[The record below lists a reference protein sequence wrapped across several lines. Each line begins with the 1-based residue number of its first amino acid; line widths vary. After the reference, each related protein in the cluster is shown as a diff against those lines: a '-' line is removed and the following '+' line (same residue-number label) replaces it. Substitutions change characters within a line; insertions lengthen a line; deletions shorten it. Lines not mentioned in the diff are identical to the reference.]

1 MTPLEDLPPEEQAR
15 ILSLRLDRAEQ
26 ALLDAETALEARMRE
41 LDSANKELSKRES
54 ELVEKLDIES
64 RQLLAALSTANMATI
79 YGEKDKPF
87 SISSGAGR
95 LLGIKNDAE
104 ATIESLV
111 AALHPLDNDRI
122 MRAAIEF
129 FTTME
134 PGVDHR
140 FVHRIKRFDN
150 GATHWLSWVIRRD
163 RTDALRPSAVYGTVR
178 DITISR
184 TNERTVRS
192 LQLRA
197 ERRVRELNRLSRQLG
212 EEQEKAAHALEAKT
226 RFLTEMAHE
235 IRTPLNSLNGGLEL
249 LSDAVGE
256 QSKDFNIVRQ
266 ATDQLVEIASKL
278 IDQADNEAPVDGN
291 GKSESNVLTEHE
303 TPHIEQEIKDAPR
316 VLLAEDTE
324 SNRYVIERMLS
335 SIGCEIETVTN
346 GIEAVEAARAQPF
359 DVILMDVMM
368 PIMDGEQATQ
378 SIRALS
384 GPASRTPIIGVTAH
398 SLQAERERLLSSGMT
413 ACLAKP
419 VRREALETAVRTA
432 LIGRESVQPLNA
444 RFDHELFQRAFFD
457 LPEAYRDRMR
467 EAVKKDITDYG
478 EEVLNAAKD
487 RDFEALSRAAHS
499 LKGVSLNVGA
509 IGIVEELSRYRETL
523 SEDPK
528 FSSTG
533 LRGEIAS
540 SLLAFDDLFNAL
552 VNEA

>member
-1 MTPLEDLPPEEQAR
+1 MTPLEDLPLEEQAR
-15 ILSLRLDRAEQ
+15 ILALRLGRAER
-26 ALLDAETALEARMRE
+26 ALIDAETALESRMRE
-41 LDSANKELSKRES
+41 LDRANKELSQRES
-54 ELVEKLDIES
+54 ELVERLDIES

-87 SISSGAGR
+87 SASSGAAA
-95 LLGIKNDAE
+95 LLGLPESAE
-104 ATIESLV
+104 ATPESLI
-111 AALHPLDNDRI
+111 AALHPLDRDRI

-129 FTTME
+129 FTKMQ

-140 FVHRIKRFDN
+140 FEHRIKRYDN

-163 RTDALRPSAVYGTVR
+163 PADAARPSAVYGTVR
-178 DITISR
+178 DITLSR
-184 TNERTVRS
+184 ANERTVRS

-197 ERRVRELNRLSRQLG
+197 ERRVKELNRLSGQLT
-212 EEQEKAAHALEAKT
+212 EEQKKTANALAAKT
-226 RFLTEMAHE
+226 RFLTDMAHE

-249 LSDAVGE
+249 LADAAGA
-256 QSKDFNIVRQ
+256 QSRDFQVVRQ
-266 ATDQLVEIASKL
+266 ATDQLVDIASKL
-278 IDQADNEAPVDGN
+278 INQADGDPVELEVAAKGPDVP
-291 GKSESNVLTEHE
+291 SLTESMQS
-303 TPHIEQEIKDAPR
+303 IDDAPR

-335 SIGCEIETVTN
+335 SIGCETVAVTN
-346 GIEAVEAARAQPF
+346 GVEAVEAMRGQTF
-359 DVILMDVMM
+359 DVVLMDVMM

-398 SLQAERERLLSSGMT
+398 SLQAERERLLSAGMT

-419 VRREALETAVRTA
+419 VRRDALETAIRTA
-432 LIGRESVQPLNA
+432 LIGREAVQPLNA

-457 LPEAYRDRMR
+457 LPEAYRDKMR
-467 EAVKKDITDYG
+467 EAAKKDISDYG
-478 EEVLNAAKD
+478 EEVLKAAKVKD
-487 RDFEALSRAAHS
+487 AETLSRAAHS

-523 SEDPK
+523 SKDPS
-528 FSSTG
+528 FSSAG
-533 LRGEIAS
+533 LRGEIAA

-552 VNEA
+552 VREGQ